1 MSKTR
6 RIEALMSS
14 SKFFLKSENIFY
26 FSKNNQSPCNDP
38 MLYALYGQRLK
49 KCLEMAHKLN
59 TNGFVINCSPN
70 SSNRSLIEAD
80 IPNELK
86 NWAKMLKMIYDSKE
100 HCGYR
105 GELVLQCSNTTIDRK
120 DQKLTPNIINVFCL
134 LKAYNLEKHFRLIAD
149 NLNES
154 TFLTG
159 YNYYPKATHF
169 VFKLCPFLDVEVQLR
184 ELFLES
190 IVEELKI
197 TYQLR
202 KVF

>member
-1 MSKTR
+1 
-6 RIEALMSS
+6 
-14 SKFFLKSENIFY
+14 
-26 FSKNNQSPCNDP
+26 

-59 TNGFVINCSPN
+59 TNGLVINCSPN
-70 SSNRSLIEAD
+70 SCERSLIEAD

-105 GELVLQCSNTTIDRK
+105 GELVLQCSNTTIDPK
-120 DQKLTPNIINVFCL
+120 IQKLAPNIINVFCL

-159 YNYYPKATHF
+159 YDYLSKSND
-169 VFKLCPFLDVEVQLR
+169 L
-184 ELFLES
+184 
-190 IVEELKI
+190 LKWI
-197 TYQLR
+197 I
-202 KVF
+202 